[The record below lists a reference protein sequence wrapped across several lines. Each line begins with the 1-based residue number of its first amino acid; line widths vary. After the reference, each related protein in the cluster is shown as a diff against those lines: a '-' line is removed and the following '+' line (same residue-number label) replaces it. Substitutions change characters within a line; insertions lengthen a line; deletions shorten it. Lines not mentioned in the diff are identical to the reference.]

1 MTTTD
6 KLKNT
11 LQTTKGK
18 VEKEVGKATND
29 RSLEAEGKRDEVS
42 GHSRQA
48 VEHLKD
54 AAKQ

>member
-11 LQTTKGK
+11 LQTIKGK

-29 RSLEAEGKRDEVS
+29 RSLEADGKRDEVS